1 MVPLR
6 TFTIPCTCSNYCL
19 LLAGGELGVP
29 PSSDTRAELM
39 LDMMLG
45 TLLAGSEPPTL
56 AHLLLGFDTS
66 SPPLHWHESSY
77 LEPEHELSCLSVL
90 LKALQVS

>member
-1 MVPLR
+1 
-6 TFTIPCTCSNYCL
+6 
-19 LLAGGELGVP
+19 
-29 PSSDTRAELM
+29 M

-66 SPPLHWHESSY
+66 SPPLQWHESSY

>member
-1 MVPLR
+1 MYDTLHMLHDCP
-6 TFTIPCTCSNYCL
+6 FP
-19 LLAGGELGVP
+19 AGGEVGAP
-29 PSSDTRAELM
+29 PSSDTRAELL

-66 SPPLHWHESSY
+66 SPPLQWYESY
-77 LEPEHELSCLSVL
+77 LEPEHDLSCLSVL
-90 LKALQVS
+90 LRALQVS